1 MPILAVRNLSYHYQ
15 DGDYRRYVLR
25 DINAEFEKG
34 KFYAILGLRIRQNN
48 FPVASGRYGVNSE
61 GIIEFEGTP
70 IAIMI

>member
-34 KFYAILGLRIRQNN
+34 KFYAILGLPDPAKQLSCR
-48 FPVASGRYGVNSE
+48 FGRHGVNS
-61 GIIEFEGTP
+61 GGHY
-70 IAIMI
+70 